1 MQLKKIQMTI
11 LSASLTALM
20 CSSVTQAS
28 DLQIYAMPTAG
39 QKTIV
44 MMVDVSGSM
53 DWGMSGQNSTVT
65 SLNPKRIEALKDGL
79 RAVLNSNDPKLE
91 NVVIGLGKYPGDG
104 NSYSTDAEY
113 MRGKI
118 LVEAKKL
125 GPSTKTKGVF
135 DSQQRRDMLAAV
147 NAISVVGGTPTAHG
161 YTEAAS
167 YLMGTRTDNYN
178 IEKDIVVYNQNLI
191 RTGSN
196 DFNRKYYNCTAYST
210 NLSIISGYNYYSCDS
225 WREITKLAFDNI
237 SYDLQTDE
245 SNPRYYFVRKG
256 TIKQTVSTNSSS
268 YSGMVNSVGKITT
281 DGVQHYNSPLPAID
295 KRVTCDGQGVYLLSG
310 SLPLVT

>member
-125 GPSTKTKGVF
+125 GPSTKTEGVF

-178 IEKDIVVYNQNLI
+178 IEKDIVVY
-191 RTGSN
+191 
-196 DFNRKYYNCTAYST
+196 
-210 NLSIISGYNYYSCDS
+210 
-225 WREITKLAFDNI
+225 
-237 SYDLQTDE
+237 
-245 SNPRYYFVRKG
+245 
-256 TIKQTVSTNSSS
+256 
-268 YSGMVNSVGKITT
+268 
-281 DGVQHYNSPLPAID
+281 
-295 KRVTCDGQGVYLLSG
+295 RVC
-310 SLPLVT
+310 